1 LLSTFSRARDE
12 NSICPENGAGAQRN
26 YQLIH
31 SGFIRFVEF
40 LSVGP
45 IDEGKN
51 PAAAAASF
59 EKGVEILFC
68 VCRVRIEVNWM
79 PLSAAR
85 FHYIPPRASAGGIL
99 FFWSLRA
106 VFIIP

>member
-1 LLSTFSRARDE
+1 MLSKFKERDE

-85 FHYIPPRASAGGIL
+85 FHYSSQSALAGGIL
-99 FFWSLRA
+99 YFFGLCA